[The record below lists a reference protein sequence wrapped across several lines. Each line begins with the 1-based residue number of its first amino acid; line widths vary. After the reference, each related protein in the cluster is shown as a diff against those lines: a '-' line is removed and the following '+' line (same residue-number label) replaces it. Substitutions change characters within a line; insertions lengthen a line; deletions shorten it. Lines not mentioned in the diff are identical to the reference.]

1 MYVHIYFLNAV
12 ALCQY
17 VHVNFSFYPSI
28 CHCQFPS
35 QLRKHE
41 HGWIM
46 CFLMITSLALNSD
59 YEVFH
64 FTEIGDYKHTEMTTF
79 CFRGIV
85 FAYREKSEST
95 MSFFPEQ

>member
-1 MYVHIYFLNAV
+1 
-12 ALCQY
+12 
-17 VHVNFSFYPSI
+17 
-28 CHCQFPS
+28 
-35 QLRKHE
+35 
-41 HGWIM
+41 M